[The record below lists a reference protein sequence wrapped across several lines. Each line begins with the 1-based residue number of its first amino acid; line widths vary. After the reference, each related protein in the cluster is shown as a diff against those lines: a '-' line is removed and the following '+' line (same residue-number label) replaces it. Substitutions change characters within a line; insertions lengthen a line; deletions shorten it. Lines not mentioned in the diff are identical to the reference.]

1 MGYSVTQMLLLS
13 EIVLLHKTFIRKQ
26 TAVLCVS
33 FFCVLRYYISLCNF
47 AALIVNT
54 HCLSITQGKSLSGTQ
69 YHTARASNT
78 KANRSKI
85 SQEHLHVLWTQT
97 PSLGKKTVRK
107 KLTNHRG

>member
-1 MGYSVTQMLLLS
+1 MYQKANSSTVCM
-13 EIVLLHKTFIRKQ
+13 
-26 TAVLCVS
+26 S
-33 FFCVLRYYISLCNF
+33 FFRVLRYYISLCNF

-54 HCLSITQGKSLSGTQ
+54 HCLSTTQGKSLSGTQ